1 VEFELETICPY
12 CGRRNE
18 LHAEAT
24 GPDGRAPKP
33 GDVTICWGCVGVCI
47 FDENMALRLPTDEEF
62 EDVHKVAAPLQALMH
77 HMKDVQ
83 ERAE

>member
-1 VEFELETICPY
+1 MQFEMETICPY

-18 LHAEAT
+18 LHAEAVALN
-24 GPDGRAPKP
+24 GKAPKP

-47 FDENMALRLPTDEEF
+47 FDEDMVLRLPMDEEF
-62 EDVHKVAAPLQALMH
+62 EELHKEVAPLQALMH
-77 HMKDVQ
+77 RMKGVQ